1 MQFDYLIISHAK
13 PRIGTYNLMEAYSY
27 ALAKNT
33 KKKICFISPNE
44 NNSYIISKI
53 KKLDNLYFIYLPIYS
68 YHKYFNL
75 QIIRMLCTIGILFFL
90 SYKKVLASG
99 FSQPQI
105 SIPCTLAKVLRK
117 KKIFYVWDDIWGNGL
132 GKELSIIINCIF
144 LFFEKV
150 SFLYSNGFVVVSS
163 FHEKLIKRLNLK
175 KKIVSKIYMP
185 YLKKNL
191 DENNNSQLSYRD
203 KHNIPLSC
211 KLIFCMGN
219 SFFGTETI
227 LLNTV
232 EYLKRTNL
240 NFKLII
246 IGNYKP
252 SQFLNIKQ
260 KKLVDQYFIITGYIS
275 DPKIFY
281 NYMNHADIFLIPM
294 ARNLIEIARFPVRIF
309 DYFRYKKLI
318 VTNATGELYRI
329 FTKFNIGI
337 LTRPD
342 AKSFAKGIIKGLAMS
357 EKKRKNYIYNRNI
370 CIKSIFD
377 EKKTS
382 TKLIKVL
389 ESNRI

>member
-1 MQFDYLIISHAK
+1 MLLQ
-13 PRIGTYNLMEAYSY
+13 RIQ
-27 ALAKNT
+27 

-191 DENNNSQLSYRD
+191 DENNNSQLSFRD

-275 DPKIFY
+275 EPKIFY

-357 EKKRKNYIYNRNI
+357 EKKRKNYIYNKNI